1 MASSTA
7 FPDSNGYTKSFSFE
21 ETSELLKFFEE
32 YGFVVVRNIIESK
45 SQIEETIDEIWSL
58 LGVLNPKID
67 KNDSSTWD
75 NKYWPIQLGLKDGGF
90 ISHMSDVAIKMCW
103 ENRQHPNIV
112 RLFQIILKQD
122 DLWVRYDRYGMMR
135 PTKGI
140 AFKQND
146 NDGSVI
152 FEDKSEWRS
161 KPNWLHWDQNPWRYP
176 DFIGVQGLLALSDTN
191 PNTGGFHCVPGFTH
205 RFKQWSIDNEKE
217 HKCRGG
223 LVNVP
228 EGDPIRNEIKQIH
241 VQKGSFIVWDS
252 RLPHGNFPNE
262 SDQFRIVQYITFQPA
277 KEDDKRELTSR
288 IDAFHMRTLSS
299 KVDEQLDGFP
309 EPQLTELG
317 EKIVGLRSTLNCII
331 SPSTSC
337 DGYNALN
344 IYEYCTDFRTFLD
357 SSSGLISTV
366 DNIIIGSK
374 FCVAFQSNSWI
385 GLRTVKCVTSG
396 DAGASNTT
404 TISTTTVASCYNS
417 AAI

>member
-317 EKIVGLRSTLNCII
+317 EKIVGLRI
-331 SPSTSC
+331 
-337 DGYNALN
+337 
-344 IYEYCTDFRTFLD
+344 
-357 SSSGLISTV
+357 
-366 DNIIIGSK
+366 
-374 FCVAFQSNSWI
+374 
-385 GLRTVKCVTSG
+385 
-396 DAGASNTT
+396 
-404 TISTTTVASCYNS
+404 
-417 AAI
+417 